1 MIKRKVTKEQ
11 LQEAWDVVADFLNQ
25 HDKFSFHID
34 PWTKNG
40 REKYTLNYVDKGK
53 QVDIVTAK
61 RKWRK

>member
-1 MIKRKVTKEQ
+1 MTKKKVSQEQ
-11 LQEAWDVVADFLNQ
+11 LQQAWDVVSDFLNQ

-40 REKYTLNYVDKGK
+40 IQTYTLNYMDEGN

-61 RKWRK
+61 RKWKK